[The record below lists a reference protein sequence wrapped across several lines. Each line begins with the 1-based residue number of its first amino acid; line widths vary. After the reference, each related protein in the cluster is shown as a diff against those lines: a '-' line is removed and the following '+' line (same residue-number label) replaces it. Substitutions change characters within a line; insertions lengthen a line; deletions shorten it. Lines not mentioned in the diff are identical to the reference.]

1 MARIASCHQMLE
13 RSQGTDSP
21 SEPLERS
28 NTANLLISDFY
39 PLELWNST
47 FLLFLDTKF
56 VVAIITALETI
67 TVYDTEHMKIPEN
80 SMAIAIKSDTIK
92 NLFFFNIIYLKM

>member
-13 RSQGTDSP
+13 RSQGTDFP
-21 SEPLERS
+21 SELLERS

-47 FLLFLDTKF
+47 FLLFLDIKF
-56 VVAIITALETI
+56 VVAIIAALETI
-67 TVYDTEHMKIPEN
+67 IICNTGHMKIPEI
-80 SMAIAIKSDTIK
+80 SMAIAIKSDTTK
-92 NLFFFNIIYLKM
+92 NLFFFYIIYLNM